1 MPLRSF
7 ALLGLDSPATVR
19 TTSMRLSPAS
29 RLLLFCFLAIRSS
42 ALDAAPPA
50 DAERSLFSRE
60 VRPILS
66 QACFGCHGETK
77 QEADLRLDR
86 LDPDLVTGPDAETWH
101 DVLNRL
107 NLGEMPPKDAKPLGD
122 RQHQKVVDWLTAELR
137 RAAQSRQA
145 SEGRVVLRRLTRYEY
160 ANTMRDL
167 LGLDLDYAKNLP
179 PDSVSNEGFQN
190 NGASLGI
197 SSLQIEMYLDAARAG
212 LKQAIVTGEKPRVY
226 RHRAD
231 KSEKVK
237 RAKRQVTNRLQ
248 LGDRFLARMLDF
260 PREGEVVIRVRA
272 SADVAADAAFPRM
285 RIAMGLKADVKAPE
299 KTLTEVDVTGTVE
312 NPELFEFRTR
322 IERFPLPGHNPKFPG
337 FQITLYHGDPSEA
350 KRVKKNKRNKKEVEP
365 VEPSQPAIVVHSVEF
380 EGPTFQSWPPASH
393 VRILF
398 PSDSSANEEVYARE
412 VVTRFLTR
420 AYRRPARS
428 DDVDLMMRYF
438 AAVRPDQPSFEEA
451 MREVLAMSLVSADFL
466 YLVEPRID
474 DKRQQLTDYELASR
488 LSYFLWSTMPD
499 ERLFELAS
507 TNELN
512 SDEQL
517 EQQVI
522 RMLADPKAGQFVEHF
537 TNQWFDLK
545 ALDRIAVNPEFY
557 PDFDDALKADMR
569 RETQL
574 FFATILEENTSC
586 LQLLDADF
594 AIVNRQ
600 LAEHYGIPG
609 PRGSRFERV
618 ALQGD
623 EHRGGVLT
631 QGSFL
636 LANSNGEDSHPIK
649 RAVWMLDRL
658 LDNRPAPPPP
668 DVPEL
673 DPDEPNLAGLTLKR
687 QLEVHRTKP
696 ACNNC
701 HRGIDPWGIAFENFD
716 AVGRWREDSTARPKK
731 KRAKSTATI
740 ESAAQLPDGT
750 HIDGVDELKHYL
762 LDQHKQQFA
771 QAVVKRLLAYSVGR
785 SMELSD
791 QPAIDTLTE
800 QFASD
805 DFQLPKLMVAIVQ
818 SEPFQTK

>member
-1 MPLRSF
+1 MRLPVSRF
-7 ALLGLDSPATVR
+7 AL
-19 TTSMRLSPAS
+19 
-29 RLLLFCFLAIRSS
+29 FCCLFLAVHSS
-42 ALDAAPPA
+42 VLAAPPA
-50 DAERSLFSRE
+50 DAERSLYSRE
-60 VRPILS
+60 VQPILS
-66 QACFGCHGETK
+66 QACFGCHGKSK

-107 NLGEMPPKDAKPLGD
+107 NRGEMPPEDAKPLGE

-145 SEGRVVLRRLTRYEY
+145 TEGRVVLRRLTRYEY
-160 ANTMRDL
+160 ANTMRHL

-179 PDSVSNEGFQN
+179 PDSVSKEGFQN

-197 SSLQIEMYLDAARAG
+197 SALQIEMYLDAARAG
-212 LKQAIVTGEKPRVY
+212 LQQAIVTGEKPRVY
-226 RHRAD
+226 HHRAD

-237 RAKRQVTNRLQ
+237 RAKRQVTNRLL
-248 LGDRFLARMLDF
+248 LGDRFLTRMLDF

-272 SADVAADAAFPRM
+272 SADVGADAAFPRM

-299 KTLTEVDVTGTVE
+299 KTLTEVDVTGTME
-312 NPELFEFRTR
+312 APELFEFRTR

-337 FQITLYHGDPSEA
+337 FQITIYHGDPSEG
-350 KRVKKNKRNKKEVEP
+350 KPVKKNKRNQDKVEP
-365 VEPSQPAIVVHSVEF
+365 VEPSQPAIVIHSVEF
-380 EGPTFQSWPPASH
+380 EGPTIQSWPPASH
-393 VRILF
+393 VGILF
-398 PSDSSANEEVYARE
+398 PSDNSANEQVYARE
-412 VVTRFLTR
+412 VITRFLAR
-420 AYRRPARS
+420 AYRRPARAE
-428 DDVDLMMRYF
+428 DVDLMMRYF
-438 AAVRPDQPSFEEA
+438 TAVRPDQPSFEEA

-466 YLVEPRID
+466 YLVEPKID
-474 DKRQQLTDYELASR
+474 DTRQQLTNYELASR

-499 ERLFELAS
+499 ERLFDLAS
-507 TNELN
+507 ANKLN

-517 EQQVI
+517 EKQVI
-522 RMLADPKAGQFVEHF
+522 RMLADPQAEQFVEHF

-557 PDFDDALKADMR
+557 PDFDDTLKTDMR
-569 RETQL
+569 RETQH

-594 AIVNRQ
+594 AMVNRR
-600 LAEHYGIPG
+600 LAAHYGIPG

-618 ALQGD
+618 ALQGN

-673 DPDEPNLAGLTLKR
+673 NPNEPNLAGLTLKR
-687 QLEVHRTKP
+687 QLELHRTKP

-716 AVGRWREDSTARPKK
+716 AVGRWREDSKAQPKK
-731 KRAKSTATI
+731 RRGKTVATI
-740 ESAAQLPDGT
+740 ETAAQLPDGT
-750 HIDGVDELKHYL
+750 EIDGVDELKHYL
-762 LDQHKQQFA
+762 LEQRKQQFA

-791 QPAIDTLTE
+791 QPAIDSLTE
-800 QFASD
+800 QFAAD
-805 DFQLPKLMVAIVQ
+805 DFQLRELMVAIVQ
-818 SEPFQTK
+818 SDTFQTK